1 MEPMELRISSEL
13 APQEIIFNFDELK
26 ATLTDRLAYYNT
38 LVVTEDTIKEGKADR
53 ATLNKLRDAIE
64 SRRKDI
70 KKQCLAPYEA
80 FEAKVKELVALIDS
94 PIAAI
99 DTQVKSFE
107 EAKKREKRNKIY
119 NIYDR
124 LVPAELTEIIPITR
138 IYEKR
143 WSNVS
148 TSLES
153 VEQEIQAYVNK
164 VRADLMALDAVEPEF
179 RTAVRAKYVETLDLG
194 EALRHKETLKAT
206 AAQFKEPTP
215 TVNPPEEVKPAEAVQ
230 TAQSAPV
237 EVPQEAEHLEKV
249 YCLRLEMQ
257 VTKSQANALKRF
269 LVENN
274 ISHTKI

>member
-13 APQEIIFNFDELK
+13 APQEIVWNFDELK
-26 ATLTDRLAYYNT
+26 TELTARLEYYNT

-64 SRRKDI
+64 TRRKEI

-107 EAKKREKRNKIY
+107 EAKKREKRDRIY
-119 NIYDR
+119 NIYGR
-124 LVPAELTEIIPITR
+124 IVPQELKEIIPMSR

-143 WSNVS
+143 WSNDS
-148 TSLES
+148 TSLSS

-164 VRADLMALDAVEPEF
+164 VQADLMALDAVEPEF

-194 EALRHKETLKAT
+194 DALRHKETLKAT

-215 TVNPPEEVKPAEAVQ
+215 AVNPPEEISPAEAVQ
-230 TAQSAPV
+230 TAQSEPQEAP
-237 EVPQEAEHLEKV
+237 PEAEHLEKV
-249 YCLRLEMQ
+249 YFLRLEMQ
-257 VTKSQANALKRF
+257 VTKSQANALKQF